1 MRKEEI
7 SNQTKRKMAESL
19 KKFMA
24 KKPFDK
30 ITVRDILEDCDISR
44 QTFYYHFE
52 DMYDLLTWLFETELI
67 SLLQESENV
76 LTWDEG
82 ILLVLR
88 YVEQNRAVCLCA
100 YHSIG
105 RDELH
110 RMFHEQTA
118 AMVDRFVENVRQDYP
133 KATDEDTAVITDFI
147 SLALVSILVEWMK
160 TPKGRTP
167 EEVIREI
174 DLVYH
179 GTVQNALARSGQPGF

>member
-67 SLLQESENV
+67 ALLQESENV

-88 YVEQNRAVCLCA
+88 YVEQNRAVCQ
-100 YHSIG
+100 IG
-105 RDELH
+105 RAH
-110 RMFHEQTA
+110 
-118 AMVDRFVENVRQDYP
+118 V
-133 KATDEDTAVITDFI
+133 
-147 SLALVSILVEWMK
+147 
-160 TPKGRTP
+160 
-167 EEVIREI
+167 
-174 DLVYH
+174 
-179 GTVQNALARSGQPGF
+179 